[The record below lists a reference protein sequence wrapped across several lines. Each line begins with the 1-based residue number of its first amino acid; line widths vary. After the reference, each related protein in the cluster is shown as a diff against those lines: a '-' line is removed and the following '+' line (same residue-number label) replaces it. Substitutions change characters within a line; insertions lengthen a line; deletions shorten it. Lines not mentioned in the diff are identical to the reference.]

1 MQTKHLIF
9 LISVGGGTVPEGG
22 RRSVFHSQRKR
33 GQQCSEAVCKV
44 SFLAYSQKV
53 MYIEYDY
60 LRTGYVWEQYN
71 DRTGEGQGC
80 KPFTGWSALTVL
92 MMGETF

>member
-1 MQTKHLIF
+1 MPGEVLYDEALCYLNPH
-9 LISVGGGTVPEGG
+9 
-22 RRSVFHSQRKR
+22 
-33 GQQCSEAVCKV
+33 CSN
-44 SFLAYSQKV
+44 F
-53 MYIEYDY
+53 
-60 LRTGYVWEQYN
+60 RTGYVWEQYN

>member
-1 MQTKHLIF
+1 MQSKYLSPS
-9 LISVGGGTVPEGG
+9 LL
-22 RRSVFHSQRKR
+22 
-33 GQQCSEAVCKV
+33 
-44 SFLAYSQKV
+44 SFGLY
-53 MYIEYDY
+53 Y

>member
-1 MQTKHLIF
+1 MYSILRENVVNNVLKQYARLVTL
-9 LISVGGGTVPEGG
+9 L
-22 RRSVFHSQRKR
+22 HSLTRQVI
-33 GQQCSEAVCKV
+33 VC
-44 SFLAYSQKV
+44 
-53 MYIEYDY
+53 

-71 DRTGEGQGC
+71 DRTGDGQGC